1 MKRKNIMTSIASTSS
16 DDNNNKNSKTSPTD
30 NENIDELWKSMNI
43 GLPNNNTT
51 TNIDGMQQSASVQV
65 MLNKINEAAKK
76 KDKKLKKKKKK
87 SKNKNGSTGGSSNN
101 NIKGSSSKK
110 NDKKKQ
116 TKLKKQ
122 IKYTI
127 DSILNRKSFVLSN
140 ETSNEDDNATE
151 LALTNKNNTETTKQY
166 SDITAEEFIKHH
178 QRYINLLGADN
189 MSKRKDAIL
198 KFLNIFINGNDNN
211 KNEILRPTDDV
222 CMEIYEDMM
231 KPLLKRFAD
240 KSEYCR
246 LGSIK
251 LINFFLSLTL
261 DMAPTLPYLY
271 PVITERSSTSF
282 GYDEEGKEF
291 VRDPTKHEDKKRG
304 KALKTEIQEGM
315 VYKYTVV
322 EPSEEVRLE
331 LMKLLK
337 SIVVKILNSAHP
349 TQLGPYFTD
358 TILLV
363 AVGIC
368 DPYPELKL
376 ESYDLICELAT
387 KVPPGTKHFAEGFI
401 KLIMPSLGHRHSKI
415 RLAALHAIDR
425 LIQCPDEMKRK
436 GAGTGAFTSLIG
448 HRDENVLPIASF
460 YHGESRVNYFAK
472 IVVDNSIQVR
482 VKFAECL
489 GMWLHDL
496 PDRYDYFSR
505 ILPYML
511 SCLSD
516 EAPQVAELALR
527 WVEKCGKQWEE
538 EHDKDVIE
546 RRQYGVDGAKT
557 AERDIVYPYPFKGR
571 PRLGC
576 RLFVRGHCR
585 RFLKPLMNELG
596 DWKDKTRV
604 HAARLLRV
612 CLVYMEEH
620 ITQHLHELIGCFCRS
635 ALYEFSEAS
644 VSWMPECVR
653 IVSKFVEPKPLLD
666 LLLPVVTGQ
675 IIGGSAVKVPL
686 RSSRSQALAV
696 LGPVLSAVSAK
707 RLFPHVKEII
717 EALCTDELIYS
728 REVGE
733 RRRHFNAAAAL
744 VDTLYADIDKATTV
758 HFERTGRL
766 VSLKGHIKMLKKA
779 IEHMH
784 ELVIKDINNHIAGG
798 DKLLKAA
805 DTCKDK
811 MDQLLNKM
819 GLTSK
824 RNNNNNN
831 NTENDDVKKDA
842 KNDDDDDD
850 DDDDELVILNDDD
863 IDDMMEGGDVE

>member
-1 MKRKNIMTSIASTSS
+1 MSSIASSTKTANDDIQNSTTSS
-16 DDNNNKNSKTSPTD
+16 NLNVDD
-30 NENIDELWKSMNI
+30 LWKSMN
-43 GLPNNNTT
+43 GDLTNVAKGTT
-51 TNIDGMQQSASVQV
+51 GMQQSASVQV
-65 MLNKINEAAKK
+65 MLNKLNEAAKK
-76 KDKKLKKKKKK
+76 KEKKSKKKKKK
-87 SKNKNGSTGGSSNN
+87 NRSTGG
-101 NIKGSSSKK
+101 GSSSSSSGKK

-116 TKLKKQ
+116 KKMKKQ
-122 IKYTI
+122 IKHTV
-127 DSILNRKSFVLSN
+127 DSILNRKSYVPTLS
-140 ETSNEDDNATE
+140 SDSKSDSTE
-151 LALTNKNNTETTKQY
+151 LVLENNSALPALDFSNV
-166 SDITAEEFIKHH
+166 TAEDFIRRY
-178 QRYINLLGADN
+178 QRLINCLSAESLPA
-189 MSKRKDAIL
+189 RKDAIL
-198 KFLNIFINGNDNN
+198 QFLNIFINDGSNN
-211 KNEILRPTDDV
+211 GKRPTDDV
-222 CMEIYEDMM
+222 CIEIYEDMM

-246 LGSIK
+246 LGAIK
-251 LINFFLSLTL
+251 LVHFFLSLTF
-261 DMAPTLPYLY
+261 DMAPTLPYLF
-271 PVITERSSTSF
+271 PVITERSSLSF
-282 GYDEEGKEF
+282 GYDEEAKEF
-291 VRDPTKHEDKKRG
+291 VRDPEKHEQKRRG
-304 KALKTEIQEGM
+304 KAMKTELQEGM

-331 LMKLLK
+331 TMKLLK

-376 ESYDLICELAT
+376 ESYDLVCELAM

-401 KLIMPSLGHRHSKI
+401 KLIMPALGHRHAKI
-415 RLAALHAIDR
+415 RLAALNAIDR

-472 IVVDNSIQVR
+472 IVVDNSIPVR
-482 VKFAECL
+482 AKFAECL

-516 EAPQVAELALR
+516 EVPQVAEVALK
-527 WVEKCGKQWEE
+527 WLEKCGKQWER
-538 EHDKDVIE
+538 EHQDDVIE

-571 PRLGC
+571 PRIGS

-596 DWKDKTRV
+596 DWKDKTRI

-644 VSWMPECVR
+644 VSWMPECVK
-653 IVSKFVEPKPLLD
+653 IVSKFVEPKPLLE
-666 LLLPVVTGQ
+666 LLLPVVTGN
-675 IIGGSAVKVPL
+675 IVNGSAVKVPL

-696 LGPVLSAVSAK
+696 LGPALSAINAK
-707 RLFPHVKEII
+707 RLFPHAKEIM
-717 EALCTDELIYS
+717 EALCTNELIYS

-733 RRRHFNAAAAL
+733 RRRHFNAATSL

-758 HFERTGRL
+758 HFEKTGRL
-766 VSLKGHIKMLKKA
+766 VSLKGHIRMLSKA
-779 IEHMH
+779 IEHMYD
-784 ELVIKDINNHIAGG
+784 LVTKDINDNIAGG

-805 DTCKDK
+805 DLCKDR
-811 MDQLLNKM
+811 MNELLNKM
-819 GLTSK
+819 GLNK
-824 RNNNNNN
+824 GNNIDDGDVRQGDGISINNG
-831 NTENDDVKKDA
+831 A
-842 KNDDDDDD
+842 
-850 DDDDELVILNDDD
+850 DELVILNEED
-863 IDDMMEGGDVE
+863 IDDMMNDGDVE